1 AEWAAELLDAAERF
15 DASVASLRGG
25 AGETLRI
32 AASMTIAEH
41 LAPHWLTSLN
51 AAGGGPRIELTAAN
65 SEAVL
70 LAVRNASATI
80 GFIETPNV
88 PADLATTKFASDE
101 LVVVVG
107 RTHPWAKRA
116 RGISAE
122 ELASTPLVSRERG
135 SGTRLALERA

>member
-1 AEWAAELLDAAERF
+1 AAELLDAAERF

-88 PADLATTKFASDE
+88 PADLAT
-101 LVVVVG
+101 
-107 RTHPWAKRA
+107 
-116 RGISAE
+116 
-122 ELASTPLVSRERG
+122 
-135 SGTRLALERA
+135 